1 MKLDYTE
8 FVYFKKI
15 FIFWNKK
22 DDTAQQNLEQL
33 LMQIQLGKQNK
44 SLCLSVF
51 YFLCPN
57 VGFDMVI

>member
-33 LMQIQLGKQNK
+33 LMQIQLGSKTNHFVYQF
-44 SLCLSVF
+44 SIFCAL
-51 YFLCPN
+51 
-57 VGFDMVI
+57 M